1 MLGIPEKIVKNP
13 GYKLHVVN
21 TNKYKTNTLVWKMKA
36 PLEKETVTL
45 RALLPHVLQSST
57 ETYPSTTKLRT
68 YLDDLYG
75 ASLFVDLAKKGEY
88 HIMTFT
94 MEIANEKFLTDST
107 PLLAKAFELLTE
119 IIFKPNLE
127 NNAFTKD
134 TVEKEKRTLKQRIQS
149 IYDDKMKYSSVR
161 LIEEMCKDE
170 PFQLEANGVKEDVD
184 AITPEA
190 LYSYYKKALSEDEID
205 FYVIGDVSEEEV
217 KNLAGQFITLEER
230 APKPVHRHERK
241 SIETPQ
247 EVIEKQDVKQGKL
260 NIGYRT
266 NVYYGDE
273 EYYALQ
279 VFNGIFGG
287 FSHSKLFINVREKAS
302 LAYYAASRLESHKG
316 LLLVM
321 SGIDYKNYD
330 KAVSIIKAQME
341 AIQNGD
347 FTEEELSQTKAVI
360 KNQLLET
367 IDVARGLVEVL
378 YHNVMVGKDITL
390 EEWFQKTDT
399 VTKEDIVDV
408 SKNIQLDTIYFLT
421 GTEGQSE

>member
-1 MLGIPEKIVKNP
+1 MLRIPEKIVKNP
-13 GYKLHVVN
+13 GYMLHVVN

-119 IIFKPNLE
+119 IIFKPNLD

-230 APKPVHRHERK
+230 TPKPVHRHERK

-321 SGIDYKNYD
+321 SGIDHKNYD

-421 GTEGQSE
+421 GTEGQ

>member
-230 APKPVHRHERK
+230 TPKPVHRHERK

-321 SGIDYKNYD
+321 SGIDHKNYD
-330 KAVSIIKAQME
+330 KAVSIIKAQLE

>member
-230 APKPVHRHERK
+230 TPKPVHRHERK

-321 SGIDYKNYD
+321 SGIDHKNYD

>member
-127 NNAFTKD
+127 NDAFTKD

-161 LIEEMCKDE
+161 LIEEMCKGE

-184 AITPEA
+184 AITPET

-217 KNLAGQFITLEER
+217 KNLAEQFITLEER
-230 APKPVHRHERK
+230 TPKSAHRHERK

-321 SGIDYKNYD
+321 SGIDHKNYD
-330 KAVSIIKAQME
+330 KAVSIIKAQLE

>member
-1 MLGIPEKIVKNP
+1 MLRIPEKIVKNP

-119 IIFKPNLE
+119 IIFKPNLD

-230 APKPVHRHERK
+230 TPKPVHRHERK

-321 SGIDYKNYD
+321 SGIDHKNYD

-421 GTEGQSE
+421 GTEGQ